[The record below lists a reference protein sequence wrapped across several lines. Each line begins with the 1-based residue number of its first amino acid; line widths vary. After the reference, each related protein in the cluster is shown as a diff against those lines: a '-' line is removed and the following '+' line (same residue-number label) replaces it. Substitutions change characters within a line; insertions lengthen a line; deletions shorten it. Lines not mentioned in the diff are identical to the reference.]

1 VRVRISSLITVVT
14 FGSVA
19 ISEAISISWFFT
31 VSGGS
36 RFEPAIQMLGLLGGL
51 AGVLGERRAAARE
64 RRHLTLVA
72 LVDEL
77 RMDSSILGAPY
88 FSINDETPRPRVY
101 PRLPISATD
110 AALTSGAL
118 TNRGD
123 EDLLRRLHNWRDVVN
138 GFNRR
143 LELTEIRIFT
153 SDRPGEIT
161 EFERALHGSDSYLNA
176 VRDHLFEL
184 LDFFPFHYS
193 PDLKQ
198 LYKPDE
204 DADPREC
211 GEVWY
216 DKNDNPSSSSADVAF

>member
-1 VRVRISSLITVVT
+1 VRVRISSLITVAT

-77 RMDSSILGAPY
+77 RMDSSILGSPY

-110 AALTSGAL
+110 AALTSG
-118 TNRGD
+118 
-123 EDLLRRLHNWRDVVN
+123 H
-138 GFNRR
+138 
-143 LELTEIRIFT
+143 
-153 SDRPGEIT
+153 
-161 EFERALHGSDSYLNA
+161 
-176 VRDHLFEL
+176 
-184 LDFFPFHYS
+184 
-193 PDLKQ
+193 
-198 LYKPDE
+198 
-204 DADPREC
+204 
-211 GEVWY
+211 
-216 DKNDNPSSSSADVAF
+216 